1 MSSQDLQLEL
11 ESFQGPFDLLLHL
24 IRQMEVDINDIPMTA
39 ITSQYIAYI
48 DAMQELE
55 LDIIGDY
62 LVMAA
67 TLLEIK
73 SNMLLPIEPNPDYDD
88 EYEEGDPREALVQ
101 QLLLYQQFQTVA
113 TQLQLRQ
120 EERAQLYS
128 RPMSDLSEFQAY
140 VPLEEGAITLDSL
153 SEAMSMVLEKM
164 ANREP
169 LEREIHHETISVS
182 DQMDKIMSAFEIADN
197 NESVTLDQ
205 FIQYGTR
212 SEIVTT
218 FLAMLELVRKHHL
231 IFLQED
237 KDDPIR
243 IRKFQ
248 GALNE

>member
-128 RPMSDLSEFQAY
+128 RPMSDLSEFQAF
-140 VPLEEGAITLDSL
+140 VPLEEGAITLDTL
-153 SEAMSMVLEKM
+153 SEAMSMVLEKI